1 MSRSFSARGLLLLA
15 LTCPG
20 AVLAAE
26 ESASVTGT
34 WAGFVQV
41 RPAEYEVDLQ
51 LKIEREKDGSL
62 KGWISYP
69 SEGIKDQALEKIATG
84 KAGEVTF
91 LAKDDKGVESA
102 YQGWLSDDGRQMD
115 GDLAE
120 SGQHFNFKLA
130 RGDGRWLHSA
140 SELKALS
147 PAGTELLSA
156 FNEDRGRVRLL
167 LILSPTCPMCLSSAG
182 VVQRYVL
189 DAIQD
194 ADLRVYVV
202 WEAIGAGDDKAKAQA
217 ASTLISDSR
226 VRQFWSPDRFAG
238 KVFQGAVGIKDSPAW
253 DVFLLFATGKS
264 WSPGTAPAVDSF
276 MHNLFGHAELP
287 KERHLNG
294 TVLAREVQAQ
304 LAKDKATA
312 ASRP

>member
-1 MSRSFSARGLLLLA
+1 MPRNFSACGLLLLTLA
-15 LTCPG
+15 GPG
-20 AVLAAE
+20 SVAAAE
-26 ESASVTGT
+26 ESASVIGT

-41 RPAEYEVDLQ
+41 RPAEYEVDFQ
-51 LKIEREKDGSL
+51 LKIERNKDGSL
-62 KGWISYP
+62 KGWVSYP
-69 SEGIKDQALEKIATG
+69 SEGIKDQALEKIAM
-84 KAGEVTF
+84 GEGRTVTF
-91 LAKDDKGVESA
+91 LARDDKGVESA
-102 YQGWLSDDGRQMD
+102 YQGWLSDDGRQID

-120 SGQHFNFKLA
+120 SGQHFNFKLE
-130 RGDGRWLHSA
+130 RGDGRWLHAA
-140 SELKALS
+140 SELKTLS

-167 LILSPTCPMCLSSAG
+167 LILSPTCPMCLSSVG
-182 VVQRYVL
+182 VVQRYLL
-189 DAIQD
+189 DSIQD
-194 ADLRVYVV
+194 ANLRVYVI
-202 WEAIGAGDDKAKAQA
+202 WEAIGATDDRAKAQS

-253 DVFLLFATGKS
+253 DVFLLFAADKS
-264 WSPGTAPAVDSF
+264 WTPGAAPAADSF

-294 TVLAREVQAQ
+294 ALLAKEVQAQ
-304 LAKDKATA
+304 LMKNKAAA